1 MKRSITQSRC
11 YGFTLI
17 EMVVVI
23 TIAGIV
29 GTMATYFMVN
39 VMQGYEDQT
48 RRAELVDAAES
59 ALRRMQRDVRRALP
73 NSIRVVNE
81 GNGNGR
87 VLELLQTLDGGRYR
101 VGPPGGAAELLNF
114 TAADTDFDILGN
126 LLCTTN
132 PAVTGPCASYTNYL
146 LVIYNL
152 GQAGADAYTGA
163 THSIALSTP
172 EVDSQGHVTTK
183 QRSLN
188 VRIPKGV
195 RQGQRIR
202 LSGQGTP
209 GLGDGPAGDLYLEIE
224 FRPHPFY
231 RVEGRDVYLDLPVTP
246 WEAAL
251 GAKVKVPTPDG
262 TVDLTIPK
270 GSRSGRRLRLKGR
283 GIPSSTPGDLYV
295 LPQITLPP
303 ADSEAARSLY
313 RKMAEELPYNP
324 RSKLGV

>member
-1 MKRSITQSRC
+1 MPMNSSLTRSRSS
-11 YGFTLI
+11 GFTLV

-59 ALRRMQRDVRRALP
+59 ALRRTQRDVRRALP

-101 VGPPGGAAELLNF
+101 AAPPPPGNPAALLNF
-114 TAADTDFDILGN
+114 AGADTDFDILGN

-132 PAVTGPCASYTNYL
+132 PAVTGPCAGYANNL

-163 THSIALSTP
+163 NVVAAGSVITVGSGAAADGTSDHINITPGFQFAFESPNQRFFIVDTPVTYLCDTAAGTLTRYDGYPLTADQTTIDTDAELSALAGVQSALVANNITACTIDYQSGTS
-172 EVDSQGHVTTK
+172 VRTGLVTLALTVADVTT
-183 QRSLN
+183 N
-188 VRIPKGV
+188 E
-195 RQGQRIR
+195 RIR
-202 LSGQGTP
+202 L
-209 GLGDGPAGDLYLEIE
+209 LHEVHVDN
-224 FRPHPFY
+224 
-231 RVEGRDVYLDLPVTP
+231 
-246 WEAAL
+246 
-251 GAKVKVPTPDG
+251 VP
-262 TVDLTIPK
+262 
-270 GSRSGRRLRLKGR
+270 
-283 GIPSSTPGDLYV
+283 
-295 LPQITLPP
+295 
-303 ADSEAARSLY
+303 
-313 RKMAEELPYNP
+313 
-324 RSKLGV
+324 